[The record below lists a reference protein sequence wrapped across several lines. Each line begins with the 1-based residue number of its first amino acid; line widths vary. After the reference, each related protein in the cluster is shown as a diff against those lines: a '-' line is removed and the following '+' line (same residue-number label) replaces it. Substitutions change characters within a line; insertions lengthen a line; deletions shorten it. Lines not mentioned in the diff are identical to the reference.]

1 MRRKGYTLARAS
13 RDLRISAKTVRR
25 HLGPALRKRKGRWA
39 LTGRDRVSRALRI
52 IEHGTETIVEV
63 PDFENASRIG
73 KYYEIVRRFLDTGDR
88 SILREAQKIRHI
100 RDIHGKTHTLELRP
114 EVLYRIGERRAEPEF
129 FQLYHQ

>member
-1 MRRKGYTLARAS
+1 M
-13 RDLRISAKTVRR
+13 
-25 HLGPALRKRKGRWA
+25 
-39 LTGRDRVSRALRI
+39 LRI

-88 SILREAQKIRHI
+88 SILREAQEIRQI

-114 EVLYRIGERRAEPEF
+114 EVLYRIGESRAEPEF